1 MMETT
6 EKRIFLVHNMSES
19 MFIDKIDEYY
29 LDGKSDIPFEVL
41 KGKEVICLV
50 SNRAIIERINSLYGL
65 QIPYRDS
72 NGIKRI
78 KLQQGDLLYIVS
90 PVDGIP
96 VLGQSTLPTGLRL
109 RLNEYKLTKKSTCC
123 SKQ

>member
-1 MMETT
+1 MKETA
-6 EKRIFLVHNMSES
+6 EKRIFLVHNVSES

-50 SNRAIIERINSLYGL
+50 SNRAVIERINSLYGL

-90 PVDGIP
+90 PVDGMP

-109 RLNEYKLTKKSTCC
+109 RLNEYRLTKKSC
-123 SKQ
+123 SNQ

>member
-6 EKRIFLVHNMSES
+6 EKRIFLVHNVSES

-109 RLNEYKLTKKSTCC
+109 RLNEYKLTKKSACC

>member
-6 EKRIFLVHNMSES
+6 EKRIFLVHNVSES

>member
-29 LDGKSDIPFEVL
+29 LDGKSDIPFEAL

-65 QIPYRDS
+65 KIPYRES

-90 PVDGIP
+90 PVDGMP

-109 RLNEYKLTKKSTCC
+109 RLNEYKLTKKSACC
-123 SKQ
+123 SNH

>member
-50 SNRAIIERINSLYGL
+50 SNKAVIERINSLYGL
-65 QIPYRDS
+65 HIPYRDS

-96 VLGQSTLPTGLRL
+96 VLGQDTLPTGLRL
-109 RLNEYKLTKKSTCC
+109 RLNEYKLTKKSACC
-123 SKQ
+123 LNQ

>member
-6 EKRIFLVHNMSES
+6 EKRIFLVHNVSES

-50 SNRAIIERINSLYGL
+50 SNRAIIERMNSLYGL

>member
-109 RLNEYKLTKKSTCC
+109 RLNEYKLTKKSACC

>member
-1 MMETT
+1 METT
-6 EKRIFLVHNMSES
+6 EKRIFLVHNVSES

-109 RLNEYKLTKKSTCC
+109 RLNEYKLTKKSACC

>member
-1 MMETT
+1 METT
-6 EKRIFLVHNMSES
+6 EKRIFLVHNVSES

-29 LDGKSDIPFEVL
+29 LDGRSDIPFEVL